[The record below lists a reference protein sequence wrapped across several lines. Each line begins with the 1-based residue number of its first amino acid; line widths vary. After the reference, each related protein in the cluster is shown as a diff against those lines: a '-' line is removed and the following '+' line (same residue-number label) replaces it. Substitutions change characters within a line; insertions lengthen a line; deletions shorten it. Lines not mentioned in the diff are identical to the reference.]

1 MPGDVNVGVA
11 VGEDEWVA
19 ETGNGDV
26 ADGGRREK
34 DAEGNP
40 LPRPTSDVPLPL
52 PAEFPSPFALAA
64 SGALEGT

>member
-1 MPGDVNVGVA
+1 MGVG

-19 ETGNGDV
+19 ETGNGD
-26 ADGGRREK
+26 DGGTRER

-52 PAEFPSPFALAA
+52 PAAFPSPFVLVVAC
-64 SGALEGT
+64 GALEGT